1 MLVGGAPQIMLL
13 AGDPEHYPIQMPL
26 VAGPGQPAPHE
37 VGELLAKLQAL
48 LADRFVDNFD
58 APEHEHLLHDPKA
71 QGKAKVKLDCVVDQ
85 LRRKAVVRVT
95 GLG

>member
-1 MLVGGAPQIMLL
+1 
-13 AGDPEHYPIQMPL
+13 
-26 VAGPGQPAPHE
+26 
-37 VGELLAKLQAL
+37 